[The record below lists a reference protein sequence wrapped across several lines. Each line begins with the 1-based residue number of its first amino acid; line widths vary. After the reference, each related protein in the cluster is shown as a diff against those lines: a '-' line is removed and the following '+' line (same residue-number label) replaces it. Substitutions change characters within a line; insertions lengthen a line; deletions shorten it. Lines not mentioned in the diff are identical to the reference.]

1 MEEIINVWKK
11 KKKYMISMI
20 FLVSVLVLTIGLYF
34 YNNMLKSDIAKLKI
48 DITTLDSNIKEVQ
61 NNKKIQIYT
70 LLELNDSV
78 IRSYKLMNKVSQYI
92 NHLKYIESEYN
103 IKFKWF
109 SLNNL
114 ELSTGIEAVSDDNG
128 IAYQKT
134 RDFLKNYKI
143 DKNALFDLE
152 FVNQITW
159 MDNMK
164 FKVNFKIK
172 W

>member
-1 MEEIINVWKK
+1 
-11 KKKYMISMI
+11 MI

-103 IKFKWF
+103 IKFK
-109 SLNNL
+109 
-114 ELSTGIEAVSDDNG
+114 
-128 IAYQKT
+128 
-134 RDFLKNYKI
+134 
-143 DKNALFDLE
+143 
-152 FVNQITW
+152 
-159 MDNMK
+159 
-164 FKVNFKIK
+164 
-172 W
+172 